1 MPSKSTTQGQKKTQQ
16 TTKRQTKR
24 GGGVIDI
31 GKEGNAVFNAS
42 DLINKDHPWDGV
54 LSDPMVAAMGYMPAP
69 FSTTNSVGSNYMAGV
84 NEEVINNILPKVG
97 GAKKKTTTAKKTTS
111 TKTSSTKTTKAASK
125 TATSKSVSP
134 KKTAPKKK

>member
-1 MPSKSTTQGQKKTQQ
+1 MPTKSTTQGQKKTKQ

-31 GKEGNAVFNAS
+31 EKEGNAVFNAS
-42 DLINKDHPWDGV
+42 DLINKDRPWDGV

-69 FSTTNSVGSNYMAGV
+69 FSTTNTVGTNYMAGV
-84 NEEVINNILPKVG
+84 NQDVINNILPKVG
-97 GAKKKTTTAKKTTS
+97 GAKKKTTTAKKTT
-111 TKTSSTKTTKAASK
+111 TTKTTTKASSK
-125 TATSKSVSP
+125 TATSKSTSP